1 MKITLSKLSTKD
13 LATLAQRTI
22 NVSDSGTYA
31 VITAHPLLAEL
42 KLKYADYDAVYAKQI
57 YSGKGKD
64 VANADKE
71 RDTSFSNLKAFL
83 NGYRKLSSVANQQSA
98 EDLYQVFKLFGL
110 ELYKMSYSSQT
121 AQMKKLIEE
130 LEKPDNNKKINDLK
144 LQTAFDEMKDKQIA
158 FEQIFAEQA
167 GANADLRQQ
176 KSASGIRKDLEETLK
191 SFLGLVTAM
200 KDLTD
205 WKLFYAEVNELVKAA
220 KNSNL
225 PPVINKEENN
235 PQ

>member
-1 MKITLSKLSTKD
+1 
-13 LATLAQRTI
+13 
-22 NVSDSGTYA
+22 
-31 VITAHPLLAEL
+31 
-42 KLKYADYDAVYAKQI
+42 
-57 YSGKGKD
+57 
-64 VANADKE
+64 
-71 RDTSFSNLKAFL
+71 
-83 NGYRKLSSVANQQSA
+83 
-98 EDLYQVFKLFGL
+98 
-110 ELYKMSYSSQT
+110 MSYSSQT
-121 AQMKKLIEE
+121 AQIKKLIEE

-176 KSASGIRKDLEETLK
+176 KSASGIRKDLEEALK
-191 SFLGLVTAM
+191 SFLGLITAM